1 VTGRA
6 HRVGWGMAAVLLMAI
21 GGLGLALTQGAFGE
35 RREHTPIVSHT
46 LVRHW
51 NQGGNTSFG
60 VAGGIAAVVAVLGL
74 VLIVGALRGP
84 AAARRARLGDLR
96 DDSGRG
102 NTIIRVKGLR
112 RAVEREMGGIDGVGH
127 ANVALVDR
135 RQGAIE
141 VDTLIEVEQG
151 ADLAAVAK
159 GVTKVVGR
167 FGHTVGRPMADTGV
181 MARLLTGPSGPTRS
195 VQ

>member
-6 HRVGWGMAAVLLMAI
+6 HRVGWVLAAVLLMAI

-35 RREHTPIVSHT
+35 RREHTAIISHT

-51 NQGGNTSFG
+51 NQGGNTSFA
-60 VAGGIAAVVAVLGL
+60 VAGAIAAVVALLGL
-74 VLIVGALRGP
+74 VLVVGALRGP

-96 DDSGRG
+96 DSSGRG
-102 NTIIRVKGLR
+102 NTTIRVKGLR
-112 RAVEREMGGIDGVGH
+112 RAVEREMGRIDGVGH

-135 RQGAIE
+135 QAAIE

-151 ADLAAVAK
+151 ADLAAVAQA
-159 GVTKVVGR
+159 VTKVVGR
-167 FGHTVGRPMADTGV
+167 LGHTAGRPTSDTGV
-181 MARLLTGPSGPTRS
+181 MARLLTGPTGPARS